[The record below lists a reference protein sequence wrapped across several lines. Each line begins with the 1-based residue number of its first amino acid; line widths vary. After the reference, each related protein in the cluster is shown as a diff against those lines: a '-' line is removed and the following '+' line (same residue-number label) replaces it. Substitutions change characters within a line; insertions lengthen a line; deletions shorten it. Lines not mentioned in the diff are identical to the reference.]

1 MDTDKLIKATQINTK
16 TLEIADG
23 IMNNEFF
30 FLSSLE
36 KIKFGDIIDWN
47 YEHNNAANTYQLY
60 IQTLNV
66 ISYLC
71 DGYVKSKEKLYL
83 YKAYN
88 LLLNW
93 IHFIKTDEQANKFK
107 WVDHTVANR
116 TLTMIYF
123 FNLAKDVINIEKNII
138 IDILIEH
145 GEFLFDDKNYTK
157 NNHGIM
163 SDRSLLALTVFLE
176 DFPEKNK
183 WFEKGKFRIRE
194 AFSRDFSYQGVH
206 LENSPAYHRMVKIMF
221 ERIYNF
227 LTNHNLTLGDDF
239 GDKLKMTDEYLK
251 YITKPNG
258 FFPTI
263 GDTALAKTNVQRANS
278 SFHDAEAG
286 ITIMQ
291 SKSKNDLDSTWLS
304 FICGYG
310 SRTHKHK
317 DDLSLNLYYK
327 GEDILVDSGQ
337 YNYDI
342 KDKFRKYILSPQAH
356 STIIQKNRTYK
367 IKPPNE
373 NKDKIK
379 TTDYSTNDI
388 YDYVKGIHNGYDGF
402 TLERSII
409 FFKPDIIIIFDNIR
423 SDEIKTFQQNF
434 NLAPHVKVLELDRN
448 RTICSSNGDKVIFK
462 QIIDTGQIEKFSGD
476 RETPRAVISERFG
489 KLIDNTQLVFSTKGK
504 DVQFLTAIL
513 LGDAEKK
520 LENISFDST
529 NRILRT
535 CIKGQHYSI
544 VI

>member
-1 MDTDKLIKATQINTK
+1 MNTKLQKEILDYENKIKKLGYKYIENELALYYKPLDTDKLIKATQINTK

-36 KIKFGDIIDWN
+36 KIKFGDTIDWN

-71 DGYVKSKEKLYL
+71 DGYVESKEKLYL

-258 FFPTI
+258 LFPTI

-327 GEDILVDSGQ
+327 G
-337 YNYDI
+337 
-342 KDKFRKYILSPQAH
+342 
-356 STIIQKNRTYK
+356 K
-367 IKPPNE
+367 IFWLIP
-373 NKDKIK
+373 
-379 TTDYSTNDI
+379 
-388 YDYVKGIHNGYDGF
+388 V
-402 TLERSII
+402 SII
-409 FFKPDIIIIFDNIR
+409 MI
-423 SDEIKTFQQNF
+423 
-434 NLAPHVKVLELDRN
+434 
-448 RTICSSNGDKVIFK
+448 
-462 QIIDTGQIEKFSGD
+462 
-476 RETPRAVISERFG
+476 
-489 KLIDNTQLVFSTKGK
+489 
-504 DVQFLTAIL
+504 
-513 LGDAEKK
+513 
-520 LENISFDST
+520 
-529 NRILRT
+529 
-535 CIKGQHYSI
+535 
-544 VI
+544 